1 MFTGLVT
8 VRIEKDSN
16 YAKYIKLIRE
26 YDNSLTV
33 AQIKKAIDTGDVVF
47 SFDSENNPLIS
58 DGRTNSLVFLETY
71 FIKTLRAL
79 KKMGAKMVVTEE
91 KYGYICE
98 EFGSPKKKSKAKDTM
113 TTDPAVIEEIQQRW
127 NLPQDYLEYLR
138 NHPKSQKI
146 ETEDEESL
154 ERLEITIYGANDLIR
169 SQDGYSYNPVEKCDI
184 KDWDENH
191 IVIADA
197 EADPFCLD
205 ISAGNSPVYFAMHGM
220 DEWDFDVYSKT
231 FREFLERLGLA

>member
-1 MFTGLVT
+1 MFSGLVT

-47 SFDSENNPLIS
+47 SFDSDNNPLIA
-58 DGRTNSLVFLETY
+58 DGKTNSHIFLETY
-71 FIKTLRAL
+71 FIRTLKSL

-91 KYGYICE
+91 EYGHVCVEY
-98 EFGSPKKKSKAKDTM
+98 GSSKKKSKAKGTA
-113 TTDPAVIEEIQQRW
+113 TTDSAVIEEIQQRW
-127 NLPQDYLEYLR
+127 KLPQSYLEYLR
-138 NHPKSQKI
+138 AHPKSQSVEI
-146 ETEDEESL
+146 EDEESL
-154 ERLEITIYGANDLIR
+154 ERVKITIYGANDLIR

-184 KDWDENH
+184 EDWDENY

-205 ISAGNSPVYFAMHGM
+205 ISVGNPPVYFAMHGM
-220 DEWDFDVYSKT
+220 DEWDFDVYSKS
-231 FREFLERLGLA
+231 FMEFLEHLGLS

>member
-1 MFTGLVT
+1 MFSGLVT

-33 AQIKKAIDTGDVVF
+33 AQIKKAIDIGDVVF
-47 SFDSENNPLIS
+47 SFDSENNPLIA
-58 DGRTNSLVFLETY
+58 DGKTNSLIFLETY
-71 FIKTLRAL
+71 FIRTLKSL
-79 KKMGAKMVVTEE
+79 KKMIVTEE
-91 KYGYICE
+91 EYGHVCE
-98 EFGSPKKKSKAKDTM
+98 EYGSPKKKSKAKGIA
-113 TTDPAVIEEIQQRW
+113 TTDSAVIEEIQQRW
-127 NLPQDYLEYLR
+127 NLPQFYLEYLR
-138 NHPKSQKI
+138 AHPKSQSVEI
-146 ETEDEESL
+146 EDEESL
-154 ERLEITIYGANDLIR
+154 ERVEITIYGANDLIR
-169 SQDGYSYNPVEKCDI
+169 CQDGYSYNPVEKCNI
-184 KDWDENH
+184 EDWDENY

-220 DEWDFDVYSKT
+220 DEWDFDVYSKS